1 MTHKLREVRV
11 DEYAYVNKTSPKRWF
26 GNEYDVKL
34 WRHKQRTS
42 NKNDHL
48 MPLNEKPPMKFFCV
62 RHCQKHINV
71 INV

>member
-34 WRHKQRTS
+34 
-42 NKNDHL
+42 
-48 MPLNEKPPMKFFCV
+48 
-62 RHCQKHINV
+62 
-71 INV
+71 